1 MDSLGRITAVLL
13 AVILLFLFPLRY
25 DAFTQNQARQEAIF
39 EEVVHLVETIKV
51 ERRVTKQQYQYFCES
66 MVGMLNKCTVEL
78 YSYEE
83 YLYTQGET
91 TGHLLYK
98 DIASALIEDD
108 YVSLEKG
115 NYITV
120 RVRQT
125 EEGIIER
132 LQSLIIPIGIQNNE
146 YVFGGRIE

>member
-1 MDSLGRITAVLL
+1 MESLGRITAVLL
-13 AVILLFLFPLRY
+13 VVILLFLFPLRY
-25 DAFTQNQARQEAIF
+25 DAFAQNQVRQEAIF
-39 EEVVHLVETIKV
+39 EEVVHFVETVKV
-51 ERRVTKQQYQYFCES
+51 ERRVTRQQYQNFCEN
-66 MVGMLNKCTVEL
+66 MVRMLNACTIEL

-91 TGHLLYK
+91 REHLLYK
-98 DIASALIEDD
+98 DIASTLLEDD

-125 EEGIIER
+125 EEGIVEH
-132 LQSLIIPIGIQNNE
+132 LQSLFIPIGVQNNE
-146 YVFGGRIE
+146 HVFGGRIE